1 MTQSHG
7 AGRRFGEGQPG
18 YLGHLVRSLRV
29 GSGFERSSQ
38 LHHPNPKGKHNRM
51 LTSIKQRVDRD
62 DEGFTLIELMVV
74 LLIIAILLAIAI
86 PTFLGARNTANARST
101 QENLRN
107 ALTAEQTNFTS
118 NQQFSTNLS
127 VDEPSLSWLTG
138 APATAGAR
146 EVEALTYAE
155 APSGGPPATALNATS
170 SATNPDGVM
179 LIGFAKDNNCYAIY
193 QSNNASMDFTAYQQY
208 ASTGGTCGT
217 PGAPAGLPTSGSAAN
232 TTATWMTSF

>member
-1 MTQSHG
+1 
-7 AGRRFGEGQPG
+7 
-18 YLGHLVRSLRV
+18 
-29 GSGFERSSQ
+29 
-38 LHHPNPKGKHNRM
+38 M

-107 ALTAEQTNFTS
+107 ALTAEQTNYTS
-118 NQQFSTNLS
+118 NQQFATNLS
-127 VDEPSLSWLTG
+127 VDEPSLTWLTG

-146 EVEALTYAE
+146 EVEAVLYSE
-155 APSGGPPATALNATS
+155 APSGGALNAT
-170 SATNPDGVM
+170 AGGTVNDGVM

-208 ASTGGTCGT
+208 PSVSNSCAT
-217 PGAPAGLPTSGSAAN
+217 PTAPTGLPTVASAAG
-232 TTATWMTSF
+232 TPSSWAKTF